1 MGMTQN
7 FSKLEKGQLVRLSK
21 QASFHGYAQIGLGT
35 IGMIAKVGTPE
46 DLQKAGLFSPG
57 YADSDWYLVLFPDTI
72 DWFLCSWLE
81 PVKKTRK
88 KLSGD
93 AI

>member
-1 MGMTQN
+1 MAQD
-7 FSKLEKGQLVRLSK
+7 FPKLEKGQLVRLSK
-21 QASFHGYAQIGLGT
+21 QASFHGYTRIDLKT

-46 DLQKAGLFSPG
+46 DLQKVGLFSPG

-72 DWFLCSWLE
+72 DWFLRSWLE

-93 AI
+93 TI